1 MVFKNKD
8 FRRLNIHTS
17 IIFPLINSG
26 TDCHAELKKDKSW
39 FEKILTPWK
48 KKKNLLYSRVW
59 QESMWLIGKRNL
71 FKWK

>member
-39 FEKILTPWK
+39 FEKILTAWK
-48 KKKNLLYSRVW
+48 KKKTDCIQECDRRVCDW
-59 QESMWLIGKRNL
+59 
-71 FKWK
+71 

>member
-39 FEKILTPWK
+39 FEKILTAWK
-48 KKKNLLYSRVW
+48 KKKLTV
-59 QESMWLIGKRNL
+59 
-71 FKWK
+71 FKSVTGECVTDRKTKSL

>member
-26 TDCHAELKKDKSW
+26 TDCHAELKKVKSW

-48 KKKNLLYSRVW
+48 KKTYCIQECDRRVCDW
-59 QESMWLIGKRNL
+59 
-71 FKWK
+71 

>member
-48 KKKNLLYSRVW
+48 KNKKPDCIQECDRRVCDW
-59 QESMWLIGKRNL
+59 
-71 FKWK
+71 

>member
-26 TDCHAELKKDKSW
+26 TDCHAELKKVKSW

-48 KKKNLLYSRVW
+48 KKKTYCIQECDRRVCDW
-59 QESMWLIGKRNL
+59 
-71 FKWK
+71 

>member
-1 MVFKNKD
+1 MVFKDKD

-48 KKKNLLYSRVW
+48 KKKLTV
-59 QESMWLIGKRNL
+59 
-71 FKWK
+71 FKSVPDRKTKSL

>member
-26 TDCHAELKKDKSW
+26 TDCHAELKKVKSW

-48 KKKNLLYSRVW
+48 KKQLTV
-59 QESMWLIGKRNL
+59 
-71 FKWK
+71 FKSVTGEYVTDRKTKSL

>member
-39 FEKILTPWK
+39 FEKILTAWKRK
-48 KKKNLLYSRVW
+48 KKTDCIQECDRRVCDW
-59 QESMWLIGKRNL
+59 
-71 FKWK
+71 

>member
-39 FEKILTPWK
+39 FEKILTAWK
-48 KKKNLLYSRVW
+48 KKKKLTV
-59 QESMWLIGKRNL
+59 
-71 FKWK
+71 FKSVTGECVTDRKTKSI

>member
-39 FEKILTPWK
+39 FEKILTAW
-48 KKKNLLYSRVW
+48 KKNLTV
-59 QESMWLIGKRNL
+59 
-71 FKWK
+71 FKSVTGECVTDRKTKSL

>member
-39 FEKILTPWK
+39 FEKILTAWK
-48 KKKNLLYSRVW
+48 KTWLYSRVW
-59 QESMWLIGKRNL
+59 QESVWLIGKLNL

>member
-8 FRRLNIHTS
+8 FRRLNIQTS

-48 KKKNLLYSRVW
+48 KKKPDCIQECDRRVCDW
-59 QESMWLIGKRNL
+59 
-71 FKWK
+71 